1 MNFEVPQ
8 GTTVQIF
15 IGAAPLAPIQNVP
28 GMDPPPA
35 HPLEAPRLET
45 RRRRPLLK
53 GVAIAGLAFVAFVV
67 GQNTA
72 PRRDVLMMASNAS
85 VPPASATPPPAVPR
99 YEQAFPLRA
108 LTPEQSQPLS
118 PGGSAADQVPQAF
131 AQQLQ
136 QRPTITPSPGS
147 PPPSAGSSGA
157 KPFGLED

>member
-1 MNFEVPQ
+1 MNFDVPE

-15 IGAAPLAPIQNVP
+15 IGAAPLAPIQKLP
-28 GMDPPPA
+28 EMDPPPA
-35 HPLEAPRLET
+35 RLLET
-45 RRRRPLLK
+45 RRRRPLIK

-72 PRRDVLMMASNAS
+72 PRRNALVMAGNAS
-85 VPPASATPPPAVPR
+85 VPPASAAPSPAVPR

-108 LTPEQSQPLS
+108 LSPEPSQPLP
-118 PGGSAADQVPQAF
+118 PGGPATDQVPQAF
-131 AQQLQ
+131 TQQLQ

-147 PPPSAGSSGA
+147 PPPSAASSGA

>member
-1 MNFEVPQ
+1 MTFDVPE

-15 IGAAPLAPIQNVP
+15 IGAAPMAPILNP
-28 GMDPPPA
+28 IEPDHPPVQ
-35 HPLEAPRLET
+35 LSET

-53 GVAIAGLAFVAFVV
+53 GAALAGLAFVAFVV

-85 VPPASATPPPAVPR
+85 VPPAGAAPASAPAVPR
-99 YEQAFPLRA
+99 FEQAFPLRA
-108 LTPEQSQPLS
+108 PDAASSPPSPLAG
-118 PGGSAADQVPQAF
+118 PVADQVPQAF
-131 AQQLQ
+131 TQQLQ

-147 PPPSAGSSGA
+147 PPPSAANAGA

>member
-1 MNFEVPQ
+1 MNFDVPE

-15 IGAAPLAPIQNVP
+15 IGAAPLAPIQNIP

-35 HPLEAPRLET
+35 QPLET
-45 RRRRPLLK
+45 RRRRPLIK

-72 PRRDVLMMASNAS
+72 PRRNVLMMAGNAS
-85 VPPASATPPPAVPR
+85 VPPASATPSPAVPR
-99 YEQAFPLRA
+99 YEQAFPSRA
-108 LTPEQSQPLS
+108 LTLEPSQPLP
-118 PGGSAADQVPQAF
+118 PGGPATDQVPQAF
-131 AQQLQ
+131 TQQLQ

-147 PPPSAGSSGA
+147 PPPSAASSGA

>member
-1 MNFEVPQ
+1 MNFDVPE

-15 IGAAPLAPIQNVP
+15 IGAAPLAPIQNIP

-35 HPLEAPRLET
+35 QPLET
-45 RRRRPLLK
+45 RRRRPLIK

-72 PRRDVLMMASNAS
+72 PRRNVLMMAGNAS
-85 VPPASATPPPAVPR
+85 VPPASATPSPAVPR

-108 LTPEQSQPLS
+108 LTPEPSQPLP
-118 PGGSAADQVPQAF
+118 PGGPATDQVPQAF
-131 AQQLQ
+131 TQQLQ

-147 PPPSAGSSGA
+147 PPPSAASSGA

>member
-1 MNFEVPQ
+1 MNFDVPE

-15 IGAAPLAPIQNVP
+15 IGAAPLAPIQKIP

-35 HPLEAPRLET
+35 QPLET
-45 RRRRPLLK
+45 RRRRPLIK

-72 PRRDVLMMASNAS
+72 PRRNVLMMAGNAS
-85 VPPASATPPPAVPR
+85 VPPAGAAPSPAVPR

-108 LTPEQSQPLS
+108 LAPEPSLPLP
-118 PGGSAADQVPQAF
+118 PGGPATDQVPQAF
-131 AQQLQ
+131 TQQLQ

-147 PPPSAGSSGA
+147 PPPSAASPGT

>member
-1 MNFEVPQ
+1 MTFDVPE

-15 IGAAPLAPIQNVP
+15 IGAAPLAPIQNIP

-35 HPLEAPRLET
+35 LPLET
-45 RRRRPLLK
+45 RRRRPLIK

-72 PRRDVLMMASNAS
+72 PRRNVLMMAGNAS
-85 VPPASATPPPAVPR
+85 VPPASATPSPAVPR
-99 YEQAFPLRA
+99 YEHAFPLRA
-108 LTPEQSQPLS
+108 LTPEPSQPL
-118 PGGSAADQVPQAF
+118 PAGGPATDQVPQAF
-131 AQQLQ
+131 TQQLQ

-147 PPPSAGSSGA
+147 PPPSAANAGA

>member
-1 MNFEVPQ
+1 MTFDVPE

-15 IGAAPLAPIQNVP
+15 IGAAPLAPILNP
-28 GMDPPPA
+28 SEPD
-35 HPLEAPRLET
+35 HPRVQLSET
-45 RRRRPLLK
+45 RRRRPLLT
-53 GVAIAGLAFVAFVV
+53 GAALAGLAFVAFVV

-85 VPPASATPPPAVPR
+85 VPPAGAAPAPAIPR

-108 LTPEQSQPLS
+108 PDAASSPPSPLAG
-118 PGGSAADQVPQAF
+118 PIADQVPQAF
-131 AQQLQ
+131 TQQLQ

-147 PPPSAGSSGA
+147 PPPSAANAGA